1 MAVKQRLL
9 DTPQER
15 IPVELAEQVRAF
27 CEPLDVI
34 SASYVGLT
42 EIIEEFKYPREQL
55 AVAFELRA
63 ASAHSSADDPEVQ
76 RVADLFY
83 SSMPTDVVAGG
94 CNFLGPGA
102 LAAWREKA
110 WQVFARQRTPLP

>member
-1 MAVKQRLL
+1 MRQRLL
-9 DTPQER
+9 DTPQDR
-15 IPVELAEQVRAF
+15 IPVELAERVRAF

-34 SASYVGLT
+34 SASYVGLVEIT
-42 EIIEEFKYPREQL
+42 EDFAYPREQL

-63 ASAHSSADDPEVQ
+63 PVAHAGADDPQ
-76 RVADLFY
+76 LLRVAESFY
-83 SSMPTDVVAGG
+83 ESMPEDVVAGG

-110 WQVFARQRTPLP
+110 WQVFAR

>member
-1 MAVKQRLL
+1 MKQRLL

-15 IPVELAEQVRAF
+15 IPIELVEQVRAF

-34 SASYVGLT
+34 SSSYIGLIEIT
-42 EIIEEFKYPREQL
+42 EDFQYPREQL

-63 ASAHSSADDPEVQ
+63 PTAHNRTDDPEL
-76 RVADLFY
+76 RHVAERFY
-83 SSMPTDVVAGG
+83 ESMPADVAAGG

-102 LAAWREKA
+102 LAAWHEKA
-110 WQVFARQRTPLP
+110 WQVFAR

>member
-1 MAVKQRLL
+1 MKQRLL

-15 IPVELAEQVRAF
+15 VPVELVEKVRAF

-34 SASYVGLT
+34 AASYVGLT
-42 EIIEEFKYPREQL
+42 EISEDFAYPREQL

-63 ASAHSSADDPEVQ
+63 ASVHNSADDPEVQ
-76 RVADLFY
+76 RVAERFY
-83 SSMPTDVVAGG
+83 EEMPEDVVAGG

-102 LAAWREKA
+102 MTAWHEKA
-110 WQVFARQRTPLP
+110 WQVFAR

>member
-15 IPVELAEQVRAF
+15 VPVELAEQVRAF

-42 EIIEEFKYPREQL
+42 EITRGLQVP
-55 AVAFELRA
+55 ARA
-63 ASAHSSADDPEVQ
+63 ARGRVRAPRARRRTSSADDPEVQ
-76 RVADLFY
+76 RVADRFY
-83 SSMPTDVVAGG
+83 ESMPADVVAGG

-110 WQVFARQRTPLP
+110 WQVFAR

>member
-1 MAVKQRLL
+1 MAVRQRLL

-15 IPVELAEQVRAF
+15 VPIELVEQVRAF
-27 CEPLDVI
+27 CEPLDAI

-42 EIIEEFKYPREQL
+42 EITEDFKYPREQL

-63 ASAHSSADDPEVQ
+63 PSLHDSADDPEVR
-76 RVADLFY
+76 RVAECFY
-83 SSMPTDVVAGG
+83 ESMPEDVVAGG
-94 CNFLGPGA
+94 CNFLQPGA

-110 WQVFARQRTPLP
+110 WQVFAR